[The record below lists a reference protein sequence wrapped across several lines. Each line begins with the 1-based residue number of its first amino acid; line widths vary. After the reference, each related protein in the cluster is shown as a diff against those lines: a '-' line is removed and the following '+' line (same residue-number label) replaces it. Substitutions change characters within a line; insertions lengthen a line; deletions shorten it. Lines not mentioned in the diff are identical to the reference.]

1 MNALTLT
8 TITIRQDAEG
18 RYCLNDLHKAAT
30 TNGANERTTEPS
42 KFLASAKTT
51 DLVQELQATQNL
63 GSLIEPVKTVLGKGK
78 NQGTFVVKEL
88 VYAYAMWIS
97 PRFHLQVIRAY
108 DDLVNQRVAL
118 VSKLPVRHDARVEY
132 KPMQEALRQAREEA
146 GKETKHFHYANEAD
160 MLNRIIL
167 GKTSK
172 QYREYHQLLEGRN
185 LRDTLTVTEL
195 AAFADLE
202 RANKTFLDM
211 GYSFEERKEKLSHL
225 FNRKHLKALIE
236 EVHLLES

>member
-1 MNALTLT
+1 MNTLVLAT
-8 TITIRQDAEG
+8 VLIRQDAQG
-18 RYCLNDLHKAAT
+18 RYCLNDLHKAS
-30 TNGANERTTEPS
+30 GSLDKDQPS
-42 KFLASAKTT
+42 MFLRNKQTQ
-51 DLVQELQATQNL
+51 DLAQELNYANL
-63 GSLIEPVKTVLGKGK
+63 QSLEAIQTIEGRKG
-78 NQGTFVVKEL
+78 GTYVVKEL

-108 DDLVNQRVAL
+108 DELVNQKVAL
-118 VSKLPVRHDARVEY
+118 ASKIPVRHDARVEY
-132 KPMQEALRQAREEA
+132 KPMQEALRQAREEV
-146 GKETKHFHYANEAD
+146 GKETKHFHYSNEAD

-172 QYREYHQLLEGRN
+172 QYREYHGLLEGKSV
-185 LRDTLTVTEL
+185 RDTLTVTEL

-225 FNRKHLKALIE
+225 FNRQHLKALIE
-236 EVHLLES
+236 EVHRLES

>member
-1 MNALTLT
+1 MNTLVLAT
-8 TITIRQDAEG
+8 VLIRQDAQG
-18 RYCLNDLHKAAT
+18 RYCLNDLHKAS
-30 TNGANERTTEPS
+30 GSLDKDQPS
-42 KFLASAKTT
+42 MFLRNKQTQ
-51 DLVQELQATQNL
+51 DLAQELNYANL
-63 GSLIEPVKTVLGKGK
+63 QSLEAIQTIEGRKG
-78 NQGTFVVKEL
+78 GTYVVKEL

-108 DDLVNQRVAL
+108 DELVNQKVAL
-118 VSKLPVRHDARVEY
+118 ASKIPVRHDARVEY
-132 KPMQEALRQAREEA
+132 KPMQEALRQAREEV
-146 GKETKHFHYANEAD
+146 GKETKHFHYSNEAD

-172 QYREYHQLLEGRN
+172 QYREYHGLLEGKSV
-185 LRDTLTVTEL
+185 RDTLTVIEL
-195 AAFADLE
+195 TAFADLE

>member
-1 MNALTLT
+1 MNTLVLAT
-8 TITIRQDAEG
+8 VLIRQDAQG
-18 RYCLNDLHKAAT
+18 RYCLNDLHKAS
-30 TNGANERTTEPS
+30 GSLDKDQPS
-42 KFLASAKTT
+42 MFLRNKQTQ
-51 DLVQELQATQNL
+51 DLAQELNYANL
-63 GSLIEPVKTVLGKGK
+63 QSLEAIQTIEGRKG
-78 NQGTFVVKEL
+78 GTYVVKEL

-172 QYREYHQLLEGRN
+172 QYREYHGLLEGRS
-185 LRDTLTVTEL
+185 LRDILTVTEL

>member
-88 VYAYAMWIS
+88 VQELSDSGNPLSLNNSPIS
-97 PRFHLQVIRAY
+97 VIRGG
-108 DDLVNQRVAL
+108 
-118 VSKLPVRHDARVEY
+118 SCW
-132 KPMQEALRQAREEA
+132 
-146 GKETKHFHYANEAD
+146 GS
-160 MLNRIIL
+160 LN
-167 GKTSK
+167 
-172 QYREYHQLLEGRN
+172 
-185 LRDTLTVTEL
+185 
-195 AAFADLE
+195 
-202 RANKTFLDM
+202 
-211 GYSFEERKEKLSHL
+211 
-225 FNRKHLKALIE
+225 
-236 EVHLLES
+236 

>member
-1 MNALTLT
+1 MSTLVLAT
-8 TITIRQDAEG
+8 VLIRQDAQG
-18 RYCLNDLHKAAT
+18 RYCLNDLHKAS
-30 TNGANERTTEPS
+30 GSLDKDQPS
-42 KFLASAKTT
+42 MFLRNKQTQ
-51 DLVQELQATQNL
+51 DLAQELNYANL
-63 GSLIEPVKTVLGKGK
+63 QSLEAIQTIEGRKG
-78 NQGTFVVKEL
+78 GTYVVKEL

-108 DDLVNQRVAL
+108 DELVNQKVAL
-118 VSKLPVRHDARVEY
+118 ASKLPVRHDARVEY
-132 KPMQEALRQAREEA
+132 KPMQEALRQAREEV
-146 GKETKHFHYANEAD
+146 GKETKHFHYSNEAD

-172 QYREYHQLLEGRN
+172 QYREYHGLLEGKSV
-185 LRDTLTVTEL
+185 RDTLTVTEL

>member
-18 RYCLNDLHKAAT
+18 RYCLNDLHKASGGEEK
-30 TNGANERTTEPS
+30 NKP
-42 KFLASAKTT
+42 KFWLENKQTQE
-51 DLVQELQATQNL
+51 LVQELTEGGNPPSVNNQPISVIR
-63 GSLIEPVKTVLGKGK
+63 GGK
-78 NQGTFVVKEL
+78 NQGTFVAKEL

-108 DDLVNQRVAL
+108 DELVNQKVTLA
-118 VSKLPVRHDARVEY
+118 SKLPVRHDARVEY
-132 KPMQEALRQAREEA
+132 KPMQEALRQSRDEL
-146 GKETKHFHYANEAD
+146 GKETKHFHYSNEAD

-167 GKTSK
+167 GMTSK
-172 QYREYHQLLEGRN
+172 QYREHHQLLEGRSI
-185 LRDTLTVTEL
+185 RDILTVTEL

>member
-1 MNALTLT
+1 
-8 TITIRQDAEG
+8 
-18 RYCLNDLHKAAT
+18 
-30 TNGANERTTEPS
+30 
-42 KFLASAKTT
+42 
-51 DLVQELQATQNL
+51 
-63 GSLIEPVKTVLGKGK
+63 
-78 NQGTFVVKEL
+78 
-88 VYAYAMWIS
+88 
-97 PRFHLQVIRAY
+97 
-108 DDLVNQRVAL
+108 
-118 VSKLPVRHDARVEY
+118 
-132 KPMQEALRQAREEA
+132 MQEALRQAREEA

-172 QYREYHQLLEGRN
+172 QYREYHGLLEARN
-185 LRDTLTVTEL
+185 LRDTLTVGEL

>member
-1 MNALTLT
+1 MNTLVLAT
-8 TITIRQDAEG
+8 VLIRQDAQG
-18 RYCLNDLHKAAT
+18 RYCLNDLHKAS
-30 TNGANERTTEPS
+30 GSLDKDQPS
-42 KFLASAKTT
+42 MFLRNKQTQ
-51 DLVQELQATQNL
+51 DLAQELNYANL
-63 GSLIEPVKTVLGKGK
+63 QSLEAIQTIEGRKG
-78 NQGTFVVKEL
+78 GTYVVKEL

-160 MLNRIIL
+160 MLNRIVL
-167 GKTSK
+167 GRSSK
-172 QYREYHQLLEGRN
+172 QYREHHQIAEARN
-185 LRDTLTVTEL
+185 LRDTLTVGEL

>member
-1 MNALTLT
+1 MNTLVLAT
-8 TITIRQDAEG
+8 VLIRQDAQG
-18 RYCLNDLHKAAT
+18 RYCLNDLHKAS
-30 TNGANERTTEPS
+30 GSLDKDQPS
-42 KFLASAKTT
+42 MFLRNKQTQ
-51 DLVQELQATQNL
+51 DLAQELNYANL
-63 GSLIEPVKTVLGKGK
+63 QSLEAIQTIEGRKG
-78 NQGTFVVKEL
+78 GTYVVKEL

-108 DDLVNQRVAL
+108 DDLINQKVAL
-118 VSKLPVRHDARVEY
+118 ASKIPVRHDARVEY
-132 KPMQEALRQAREEA
+132 KPMQEALRQAREEV
-146 GKETKHFHYANEAD
+146 GKETKHFHYSNEAD

-172 QYREYHQLLEGRN
+172 QYREYHGLLEGRSI
-185 LRDTLTVTEL
+185 RDILTVTEL

>member
-18 RYCLNDLHKAAT
+18 RYCLNDLHKASGGEQRHQPRYWLENLQT
-30 TNGANERTTEPS
+30 QE
-42 KFLASAKTT
+42 
-51 DLVQELQATQNL
+51 LVQELSDSGNPL
-63 GSLIEPVKTVLGKGK
+63 SLNNSPITIIKGGK

-108 DDLVNQRVAL
+108 DDLVNQKVAL
-118 VSKLPVRHDARVEY
+118 ASKLPVRHDARVEY
-132 KPMQEALRQAREEA
+132 KPMQEALRQAREEL
-146 GKETKHFHYANEAD
+146 GKETKHFHYSNEAD
-160 MLNRIIL
+160 MLNRIVL
-167 GKTSK
+167 GMTSK
-172 QYREYHQLLEGRN
+172 QYREHHQLLEGRSI
-185 LRDTLTVTEL
+185 RDILTVTEL

-202 RANKTFLDM
+202 RANKTFIDL
-211 GYSFEERKEKLSHL
+211 GYTFEERKEKLNHL

-236 EVHLLES
+236 EVHRLES

>member
-18 RYCLNDLHKAAT
+18 RYCLNDLHKASGGEQRHQPRYWLENLQT
-30 TNGANERTTEPS
+30 QE
-42 KFLASAKTT
+42 
-51 DLVQELQATQNL
+51 LVQELSDSGNPL
-63 GSLIEPVKTVLGKGK
+63 SLNNPPITIIKGGK

-108 DDLVNQRVAL
+108 DELVAQKVTAA
-118 VSKLPVRHDARVEY
+118 SKLVVRHDARVEY
-132 KPMQEALRQAREEA
+132 KPMQEALRQSREEL

-160 MLNRIIL
+160 MLNRIVL
-167 GKTSK
+167 GMTSK
-172 QYREYHQLLEGRN
+172 QYKEHHSLLEDKS
-185 LRDTLTVTEL
+185 LRDTLTSLEL

-202 RANKTFLDM
+202 RANKTFIDL
-211 GYSFEERKEKLSHL
+211 GYSFEDRKEQLKTL
-225 FNRKHLKALIE
+225 FNRKHLKALTE
-236 EVHLLES
+236 EVHRLES

>member
-1 MNALTLT
+1 MNTLVLAT
-8 TITIRQDAEG
+8 VLIRQDAQG
-18 RYCLNDLHKAAT
+18 RYCLNDLHKAS
-30 TNGANERTTEPS
+30 GSLDKDQPS
-42 KFLASAKTT
+42 MFLRNKQTQ
-51 DLVQELQATQNL
+51 DLAQELNYANL
-63 GSLIEPVKTVLGKGK
+63 QSLEAIQTLEGRKG
-78 NQGTFVVKEL
+78 GTYVVKEL

-172 QYREYHQLLEGRN
+172 QYREYHGLLEGRS
-185 LRDTLTVTEL
+185 LRDILTVTEL

-236 EVHLLES
+236 EVYLLES

>member
-1 MNALTLT
+1 MNTLVLAT
-8 TITIRQDAEG
+8 VLIRQDAQG
-18 RYCLNDLHKAAT
+18 RYCLNDLHKAS
-30 TNGANERTTEPS
+30 GSLDKDQPS
-42 KFLASAKTT
+42 MFLRNKQTQ
-51 DLVQELQATQNL
+51 DLAQELNYANL
-63 GSLIEPVKTVLGKGK
+63 QSLEAIQTIEGRKG
-78 NQGTFVVKEL
+78 GTYVVKEL

-160 MLNRIIL
+160 MLNRIVL

-172 QYREYHQLLEGRN
+172 QYREYHQLLEGKSV
-185 LRDTLTVTEL
+185 RDTLTVSEL